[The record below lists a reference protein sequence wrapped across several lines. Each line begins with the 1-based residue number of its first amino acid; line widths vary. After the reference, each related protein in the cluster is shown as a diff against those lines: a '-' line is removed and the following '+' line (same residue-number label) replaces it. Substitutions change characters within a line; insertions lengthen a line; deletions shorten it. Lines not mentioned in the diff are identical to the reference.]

1 MPISE
6 APADVNEPNK
16 PPVADPAAGE
26 EQRSLEQ
33 GSPVSTEETRPPSAP
48 VVRGSRWVD
57 YDTHELLEMISEL
70 EDERRWARLREGV
83 LWAIL
88 VHLAILAA
96 MFPVAQVCPRSAR
109 SGQNH
114 EARQGRVHVHGHAE
128 VSAEDR
134 AEARDQAAD
143 DRQTDA
149 GRDEEAS
156 SASPGAAA
164 SAAAGSTT
172 AACARSAPA
181 CATCPADPA
190 IAG

>member
-16 PPVADPAAGE
+16 PPVVDPAVSE

-33 GSPVSTEETRPPSAP
+33 GIPVSPEETRPPSAP
-48 VVRGSRWVD
+48 VVRASRALGDPGGYV
-57 YDTHELLEMISEL
+57 
-70 EDERRWARLREGV
+70 
-83 LWAIL
+83 
-88 VHLAILAA
+88 
-96 MFPVAQVCPRSAR
+96 PVAQVCLRSAR
-109 SGQNH
+109 GGQNR

-143 DRQTDA
+143 DRQTDV
-149 GRDEEAS
+149 GRDKEAG

-164 SAAAGSTT
+164 SAAAGAAT

-181 CATCPADPA
+181 RSTCPTDPA